1 MLGLVIYLYRGDL
14 GLEKSLWMSAEAKK
28 ECSARINELVN
39 NIVIINSQLDGLKT
53 AYNQEKINL
62 SGYNEWK
69 SQLTDTRDK
78 NNREVTYLT
87 QVQNCPIDTS
97 IAQSNSD
104 KAIND
109 LNTAR
114 INQLMQ

>member
-1 MLGLVIYLYRGDL
+1 
-14 GLEKSLWMSAEAKK
+14 MSAEAKK